1 VTTFRDA
8 IETAVEAGVWSG
20 RPDLCADAVLA
31 MPELEAVRKALRSMS
46 STLMAHHQASHSYV
60 LEQCYHLPH
69 DLAVWV
75 LGEDR

>member
-1 VTTFRDA
+1 
-8 IETAVEAGVWSG
+8 
-20 RPDLCADAVLA
+20 

-69 DLAVWV
+69 DLAMWV